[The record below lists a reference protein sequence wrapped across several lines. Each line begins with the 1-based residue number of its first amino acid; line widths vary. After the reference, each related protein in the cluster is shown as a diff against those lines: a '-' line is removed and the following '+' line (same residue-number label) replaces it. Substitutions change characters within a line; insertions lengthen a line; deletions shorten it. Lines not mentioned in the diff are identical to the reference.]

1 MEPAVLEKPVAPV
14 MQDVIEAHFDGN
26 HENAQIYLV
35 ALNKAKKAE
44 AKKARAAEFKRQS
57 EIFHHAQNI
66 GATYYEASK
75 KLPGPEVLN
84 ALYENGYAPAP
95 EEYLSGIFYD
105 LEDYHAHILLEVEDR
120 AAGYQKQPMGYR
132 AQQDT
137 ARYRKEV
144 LAASKIEGP
153 EEPEYYYHT
162 EKRKVIVLGKTAIKE
177 FEDSE
182 SRTQIERLLTQQRL
196 IIGTEAE
203 EYEKAIIYKKLEVVR
218 ELGQLLVDKTVQ
230 IKRVEKRDD
239 YTAWKAEDFLAY
251 GIWLSRVVEPA
262 GGDITYDLLG
272 KAYQLGLGPGIKTII
287 KYGDFENCTDY
298 LRRLGRVNRSG
309 SFDSWSFDDYV
320 NHLREVIAQTDK
332 RVTKKI
338 LLERIRQGKDEPS
351 PPVIASNT
359 QMPFSAVLEAAGQP
373 TYNKKVTSEVCINSV
388 VEFEKQTGR
397 RPKSADFKSSSILC
411 GEATM
416 YRLFGTLEQMNRTV
430 NGWLEDQEENSV
442 SNKAA

>member
-105 LEDYHAHILLEVEDR
+105 LEDYHAHILLEV
-120 AAGYQKQPMGYR
+120 
-132 AQQDT
+132 
-137 ARYRKEV
+137 
-144 LAASKIEGP
+144 
-153 EEPEYYYHT
+153 
-162 EKRKVIVLGKTAIKE
+162 
-177 FEDSE
+177 EDSE

-416 YRLFGTLEQMNRTV
+416 YRLFGTLEQMNRTD

>member
-162 EKRKVIVLGKTAIKE
+162 EKQKE
-177 FEDSE
+177 
-182 SRTQIERLLTQQRL
+182 I
-196 IIGTEAE
+196 
-203 EYEKAIIYKKLEVVR
+203 

-416 YRLFGTLEQMNRTV
+416 YRLFGTLEQMNRMV